1 MTFFFSREQ
10 GGQPQPA
17 NDKNFFRKRKN
28 NANAAAAAVALA
40 ATTKK
45 EKKENRLLA
54 KDESVT
60 WESVKWKD
68 GSRYEGLVKDG
79 KCHVRGVLRYSNGDR
94 YEGEYKDNHMSGL
107 GVYVWKN
114 GGVYRGQWNK
124 NNMHGCGVKLVP
136 KASGGIVPMEGEW
149 MEDGYVGDIMTCSKY
164 LSRKKAMDADFA
176 AASARALELGG
187 RGKNGARRKN
197 TMGSKNITNLLPNIT
212 KRIATLL
219 HSNT

>member
-1 MTFFFSREQ
+1 M
-10 GGQPQPA
+10 G
-17 NDKNFFRKRKN
+17 NFFRKRKN

-79 KCHVRGVLRYSNGDR
+79 KCHV
-94 YEGEYKDNHMSGL
+94 H
-107 GVYVWKN
+107 
-114 GGVYRGQWNK
+114 GG
-124 NNMHGCGVKLVP
+124 GVKLVP

-164 LSRKKAMDADFA
+164 LSRMKAMDADFA

>member
-1 MTFFFSREQ
+1 M
-10 GGQPQPA
+10 
-17 NDKNFFRKRKN
+17 
-28 NANAAAAAVALA
+28 
-40 ATTKK
+40 
-45 EKKENRLLA
+45 LA

-114 GGVYRGQWNK
+114 GGVYRGQWRE

-136 KASGGIVPMEGEW
+136 KASGGIVPLEGEW

-187 RGKNGARRKN
+187 RGKRGKN
-197 TMGSKNITNLLPNIT
+197 TMRSKNITNVLPNIT
-212 KRIATLL
+212 KRIATLF